1 VSSRLKKWVLGGLG
15 VALLGAALTAGPVF
29 ISQMGEP
36 VSAVVVDHDAQTRYP
51 IVLAHGLMGFGY
63 MGKQSYW
70 RDIPETLRSH
80 GAQVYVTQVSSFNNS
95 ELRGEQLL
103 AQVRQIMEE
112 TGAKKVN
119 LIGHSHGSQSVRYV
133 AGMRPEWVASVTTV
147 AGPTTGSEVADWLAE
162 LQRTHPLAADAILGF
177 GNTVGALINSF
188 TDARLPISADEAL
201 KSLSSAGAASFNRR
215 FPAGVPADPC
225 SEGAHVVDGIH
236 YYSWSSIGQFYRALN
251 QADYL
256 MALSSKAFTREA
268 ENDGLVGRCSSHFGQ
283 VIRDDYPMNHF
294 QSVNQMSGLVGP
306 NVDPVALY
314 VDHARRLKAAGL

>member
-1 VSSRLKKWVLGGLG
+1 MKWLLGGLG
-15 VALLGAALTAGPVF
+15 VVILGVALTAGPVF

-36 VSAVVVDHDAQTRYP
+36 VSATVVDHDAQTRYP

-70 RDIPETLRSH
+70 RDIPETLRAH

-95 ELRGEQLL
+95 DLRGEQLL

-119 LIGHSHGSQSVRYV
+119 LIGHSQGGHSVRYV

-147 AGPTTGSEVADWLAE
+147 AGTTTGSEVADWVVD
-162 LQRTHPLAADAILGF
+162 LQRTHPWSANALLGLGNAF
-177 GNTVGALINSF
+177 GDLINEF
-188 TDARLPISADEAL
+188 THAKLPIDTSEAL
-201 KSLSSAGAASFNRR
+201 KSLSSAGSASFNRR
-215 FPAGVPADPC
+215 FPAGVPVEPC
-225 SEGAHVVDGIH
+225 GEGAHVVDGIH
-236 YYSWSSIGQFYRALN
+236 FYSWGSVGQFYNALN
-251 QADYL
+251 EADYI
-256 MALSSKAFTREA
+256 MALSGKAFTREA
-268 ENDGLVGRCSSHFGQ
+268 DNDGLVGRCASHLGE

-306 NVDPVALY
+306 DVDPVGLY
-314 VDHARRLKAAGL
+314 VAHARRLKAAGL

>member
-1 VSSRLKKWVLGGLG
+1 MKWVLGGLG
-15 VALLGAALTAGPVF
+15 IVVLGVALTVGPVF

-36 VSAVVVDHDAQTRYP
+36 VSATVVDHEAQTRYP

-80 GAQVYVTQVSSFNNS
+80 GAQVYVTQVSSFNSS

-103 AQVRQIMEE
+103 AQVRQIMQE

-119 LIGHSHGSQSVRYV
+119 LIGHSQGSHSVRYV

-147 AGPTTGSEVADWLAE
+147 AGPTTGSEVADWVAV
-162 LQRTHPLAADAILGF
+162 QQYAYPLSTNALLGF
-177 GNTVGALINSF
+177 GNFVGELINRF
-188 TDARLPISADEAL
+188 TDARLPINADEAL
-201 KSLSSAGAASFNRR
+201 KSLSSTGAASFNRR
-215 FPAGVPADPC
+215 FPAGVPTSLC
-225 SEGAHVVDGIH
+225 GEGAHVVDGIH
-236 YYSWSSIGQFYRALN
+236 YYSWSSVGQFYRVFN
-251 QADYL
+251 EADYL

-268 ENDGLVGRCSSHFGQ
+268 DNDGLVGRCASHFGE

-294 QSVNQMSGLVGP
+294 HSVNQMSGLVGP
-306 NVDPVALY
+306 NVDPIALY
-314 VDHARRLKAAGL
+314 VEHAHRLKAAGL